1 MNTANAH
8 QFGFALGFGRSWM
21 NEDMWRVGCAVASN
35 VFRMPCLR
43 LMTCKKGTL
52 RRFLGSCSFYSYLE
66 KYNVLGLSMRKQ
78 TSGKLSCST
87 GNRSSLMGRNAEQ
100 GATPDAVDF
109 ISKLVKY
116 DHQQRLSAEE
126 ALKHPF
132 ILSAPKGL

>member
-1 MNTANAH
+1 M
-8 QFGFALGFGRSWM
+8 QPG
-21 NEDMWRVGCAVASN
+21 
-35 VFRMPCLR
+35 

-109 ISKLVKY
+109 ISKLVKCVN
-116 DHQQRLSAEE
+116 
-126 ALKHPF
+126 
-132 ILSAPKGL
+132 